1 MPLPLSVP
9 EPLAT
14 APEAEPGPPDA
25 PVDPGSPLVETP
37 SPDETLPE
45 PTEVPLV
52 GSVELPVA
60 ATTLPAL
67 PPLLVT
73 TDPDAAVD
81 FPELFAPGVALE
93 QAPTKA
99 SAQTAPRGRKG
110 NRTLRIRI
118 DSSPQSGARG
128 SLPLRDLQTSH
139 KG

>member
-1 MPLPLSVP
+1 MPLPLAVP

-14 APEAEPGPPDA
+14 APEPELAPPEA
-25 PVDPGSPLVETP
+25 PVDPGSPLVEMP

-45 PTEVPLV
+45 PTDVPLV
-52 GSVELPVA
+52 GSVLPVA

-73 TDPDAAVD
+73 TDPDSAVD
-81 FPELFAPGVALE
+81 FPELLAPGVALE

-99 SAQTAPRGRKG
+99 SAQSAPRGRKG
-110 NRTLRIRI
+110 NRPVRIRI